1 MVIGMRKI
9 WIFTQK
15 MMCRLAARMHRQAR
29 GNAIT
34 TIATFDS
41 WCVFWVLCGLSE
53 NPIIYN
59 YAKVK
64 SKAKRWRLE

>member
-1 MVIGMRKI
+1 MRKI

-15 MMCRLAARMHRQAR
+15 MMCRLTARMRRQAR
-29 GNAIT
+29 GSAAATIT
-34 TIATFDS
+34 AFDN
-41 WCVFWVLCGLSE
+41 WCAFWVLCGLSG

-64 SKAKRWRLE
+64 SKAKRGG